1 MYNGVLVFRTPELHI
16 LGGATLKNKV
26 REKLNDGKVVL
37 GTMIQELRSPAVPM
51 LLAHAGYDFVFI
63 DMEHGAH
70 TMETVADM
78 IKVSRGAGI
87 TPFVRVPDLQYH
99 FIARC
104 LDAGAQG
111 FMVPRIETREQAEK
125 AVAYSKYP
133 PMGERGCS
141 INKGH
146 NDYRGSDLLTFVR
159 EANEENMVILQIERK
174 AAMEDLDNILSVQG
188 VDGAVLGPNDMA
200 VSYGVPNDLVGDFMC
215 DIFQKV
221 LEAGNRHN
229 VHTGMHI
236 GNLDVLKNWKN
247 RGMRLIA
254 YNTDL
259 GFLNAGAAL
268 GIKELR

>member
-1 MYNGVLVFRTPELHI
+1 ME
-16 LGGATLKNKV
+16 NKV
-26 REKLNDGKVVL
+26 RAKLNSGQAVL
-37 GTMIQELRSPAVPM
+37 GTMIQELRSPAVVI
-51 LLAHAGYDFVFI
+51 LFANAGYDFVFI

-70 TMETVADM
+70 NMETVADM
-78 IKVSRGAGI
+78 IKVARGAGI
-87 TPFVRVPDLQYH
+87 TPFVRVPDLKYH

-111 FMVPRIETREQAEK
+111 FMVPRIETRQQAEK

-133 PMGERGCS
+133 PQGERGCS

-146 NDYRGSDLLTFVR
+146 NDYRGADLLSFVK

-174 AAMEDLDNILSVQG
+174 AAMEDLDNILSVPG

-200 VSYGVPNDLVGDFMC
+200 VSYGVPNDLNGGFMS

-221 LEAGNRHN
+221 MDTGKKYG
-229 VHTGMHI
+229 VYTGMHI
-236 GNLDVLKNWKN
+236 GNLQKLKEWKQK
-247 RGMRLIA
+247 GMQLIA

-259 GFLNAGAAL
+259 GFLGAGAVQ
-268 GIKELR
+268 GIKELSE

>member
-1 MYNGVLVFRTPELHI
+1 MM
-16 LGGATLKNKV
+16 K
-26 REKLNDGKVVL
+26 
-37 GTMIQELRSPAVPM
+37 
-51 LLAHAGYDFVFI
+51 
-63 DMEHGAH
+63 
-70 TMETVADM
+70 TVADM
-78 IKVSRGAGI
+78 IKTARFAGI

-146 NDYRGSDLLTFVR
+146 NDYKGDDLISFIR
-159 EANEENMVILQIERK
+159 NANEENFVILQIERK
-174 AAMEDLDNILSVQG
+174 AAMDDLDNILSVEG
-188 VDGAVLGPNDMA
+188 IDGAVLGPNDMA
-200 VSYGVPNDLVGDFMC
+200 VSYGVPLDLNGQLMN
-215 DIFQKV
+215 DIFTKV
-221 LEAGNRHN
+221 LETGKKYG
-229 VHTGMHI
+229 VYTGMHI
-236 GNLDVLKNWKN
+236 ANLQKLVEWKKK
-247 RGMRLIA
+247 GMQLIT
-254 YNTDL
+254 YNTDI

>member
-1 MYNGVLVFRTPELHI
+1 MI
-16 LGGATLKNKV
+16 KNRV
-26 REKLNDGKVVL
+26 REKLNNGETVL
-37 GTMIQELRSPAVPM
+37 GTMIQELRSPAVPI
-51 LLAHAGYDFVFI
+51 LFANAGFDFVFI

-70 TMETVADM
+70 NMETVADM
-78 IKVSRGAGI
+78 IKTARFAGI

-99 FIARC
+99 LIARA

-146 NDYRGSDLLTFVR
+146 NDYKGDDLISFIKN
-159 EANEENMVILQIERK
+159 ANEENFVILQIERK
-174 AAMEDLDNILSVQG
+174 AAMDDLDNILSVEG

-200 VSYGVPNDLVGDFMC
+200 VSYGVPNDLNSPLMN
-215 DIFQKV
+215 DIFTKV
-221 LEAGNRHN
+221 LETGKKYG
-229 VHTGMHI
+229 VYTGMHI
-236 GNLDVLKNWKN
+236 GNLQKLVEWKN
-247 RGMRLIA
+247 KGMQLIT
-254 YNTDL
+254 YNTDI

>member
-1 MYNGVLVFRTPELHI
+1 ME
-16 LGGATLKNKV
+16 KNKV
-26 REKLNDGKVVL
+26 REKLNRGEAVL
-37 GTMIQELRSPAVPM
+37 GTMMQELRSPAVPII
-51 LLAHAGYDFVFI
+51 LANAGYDFVFF

-70 TMETVADM
+70 NMETIADL
-78 IKVSRGAGI
+78 IKVARSAGI

-146 NDYRGSDLLTFVR
+146 NNYRGEDLLSFIKD
-159 EANEENMVILQIERK
+159 ANRENMVILQIERK
-174 AAMEDLDNILSVQG
+174 AAMDDLDNILSVEG

-200 VSYGVPNDLVGDFMC
+200 VSYGVPNDLSGELME
-215 DIFQKV
+215 DIFSRVVETGKKYGV
-221 LEAGNRHN
+221 Y
-229 VHTGMHI
+229 TGMHI
-236 GNLDVLKNWKN
+236 ANLGKLKEWKG
-247 RGMRLIA
+247 RGMQLIT
-254 YNTDL
+254 YNTDI

-268 GIKELR
+268 GIKELRQAK

>member
-1 MYNGVLVFRTPELHI
+1 MIVNR
-16 LGGATLKNKV
+16 V
-26 REKLNDGKVVL
+26 REKLNKGEAVI
-37 GTMIQELRSPAVPM
+37 GTMIQELRSPAVPI
-51 LLAHAGYDFVFI
+51 LFANAGFDFVFI

-78 IKVSRGAGI
+78 IKTARLAGI

-99 FIARC
+99 LIARA

-111 FMVPRIETREQAEK
+111 FMVPRIETREQAER

-146 NDYRGSDLLTFVR
+146 NDYKGDDLISFIKN
-159 EANEENMVILQIERK
+159 ANEENFVILQIERK
-174 AAMEDLDNILSVQG
+174 AAMEDLDNILSVEG

-200 VSYGVPNDLVGDFMC
+200 VSYGVPNDLNSPLMTE
-215 DIFQKV
+215 IFT
-221 LEAGNRHN
+221 N
-229 VHTGMHI
+229 VMKIGKKYGVFTGMHI
-236 GNLDVLKNWKN
+236 GNLQKLVEWKN
-247 RGMRLIA
+247 KGMQLIT
-254 YNTDL
+254 YNTDI